1 ARCIP
6 EKAYPEQWNTSALHE
21 ETLRVLGMD
30 LPVAEWAKEEGIADA
45 EIRERLTD
53 GADRMMAE
61 KAANYGPEIMRSV
74 EKSLLLQIL
83 DQMWKEHL
91 LTLDHLRQGIGL
103 RAYGQRDPLNE
114 YKREAF
120 DLYKAMLE
128 HLRERVTLVLC
139 HIELRLAPIEEMMFQ
154 QPEQKMTETREDP
167 ALRLSAREAAVAEA
181 APAEA
186 PASGPAPP
194 FPALPIRR
202 RQAAPTLD
210 PDDPATWGR
219 VPRNAPCP
227 CGSGKKY
234 KHCHGRVV

>member
-1 ARCIP
+1 
-6 EKAYPEQWNTSALHE
+6 
-21 ETLRVLGMD
+21 
-30 LPVAEWAKEEGIADA
+30 
-45 EIRERLTD
+45 
-53 GADRMMAE
+53 
-61 KAANYGPEIMRSV
+61 MRSV

-83 DQMWKEHL
+83 DQVWKEHL

-103 RAYGQRDPLNE
+103 RAYAQRDPLNE

-120 DLYKAMLE
+120 VLFEAMLE

-139 HIELRLAPIEEMMFQ
+139 HIELRLAPMEEMTFQ

-167 ALRLSAREAAVAEA
+167 ALRLSAREAAFAEA
-181 APAEA
+181 APADA
-186 PASGPAPP
+186 PASEPAPP
-194 FPALPIRR
+194 PAFPIRH
-202 RQAAPTLD
+202 RQAAPTQD

-227 CGSGKKY
+227 CGAGKKY